1 VSSFEYL
8 GILVSVVL
16 GLALAR
22 LTSNVSRSIK
32 RKADYQPYWV
42 QWVWTF
48 NVWLLLLGVW
58 WGMVSWDFLDGWT
71 FFLFLFIMLYA
82 TLLFMLADAL
92 YPYDMVPG
100 TDLKA
105 HFFEHRRWFFGL
117 FALCSLIDIPETI
130 LKETFDLRPVPA
142 AYPVLVSSWFVIAVV
157 GMATSNPRVHAVL
170 AIAWPVVFL
179 AFVSQALLVM
189 WGG

>member
-1 VSSFEYL
+1 MSSFEYL

-117 FALCSLIDIPETI
+117 FA
-130 LKETFDLRPVPA
+130 
-142 AYPVLVSSWFVIAVV
+142 
-157 GMATSNPRVHAVL
+157 
-170 AIAWPVVFL
+170 
-179 AFVSQALLVM
+179 
-189 WGG
+189 